1 MVLVLA
7 AGSAFFPGLF
17 LLARAGLRG
26 IPTFRGD
33 QPNTDIVA
41 ARLVSSIQAVLAS
54 TAGYI
59 VASSCKDVIEDQHWL
74 AATYTRFAVPYFI
87 YDIYAMYLCYW
98 HKHKVKGHTGGCEL
112 LKGYLHKEFLMVLHH
127 VFMVLVCFPV
137 SVLWR
142 EGKGDFFLGCML
154 MAELSTPF
162 VCLGKVL
169 IQYKKQHTLLHRV
182 NGVIMLVTFFSCRL
196 LLFPYMYWVY
206 GQRVGLPLYKVPFS
220 LSAEYNLGAAI
231 LMAPQVYWFY
241 LICRRAYSLFLQS
254 VMSQRPKNGHPA
266 ADSPSA
272 KDQDCSQ

>member
-7 AGSAFFPGLF
+7 AGGVFFPGLF

-26 IPTFRGD
+26 LPTFRGD
-33 QPNTDIVA
+33 HTNADIVA

-54 TAGYI
+54 TARYL

-98 HKHKVKGHTGGCEL
+98 HKHKVKGHTEGCEL
-112 LKGYLHKEFLMVLHH
+112 FKAYLYKEFLMVLHH
-127 VFMVLVCFPV
+127 VFMVAVCFPV

-154 MAELSTPF
+154 MAEVSTPF

-182 NGVIMLVTFFSCRL
+182 NGVLMLVTFFCCRL

-220 LSAEYNLGAAI
+220 LSAEYNIGAAI

-241 LICRRAYSLFLQS
+241 LICRRAYSLFRQS
-254 VMSQRPKNGHPA
+254 VMCQRPKNGHPVS
-266 ADSPSA
+266 DTPSA
-272 KDQDCSQ
+272 KEQDCSQ